1 MLHGSRAFSGAI
13 CKRSM
18 ANVNLNAANHH
29 SHPGRKIGMK
39 VFKAV
44 VFLLL
49 ISSLMFGQSNPQSA
63 AQASDDAKITGQ
75 IKGLQDAIARQQQQ
89 IEALRQELAEKK
101 QADSTPHLTNAAL
114 TTGAAS
120 ANTSLVQEKEKP
132 AESPLAFRIGG
143 TDFTPGGFVDFT
155 NVFRTTNTGSA
166 VSTGFGGIPFSNS
179 PQGHLTEFRA
189 TGQYSRINLKVA
201 GKFGANNV
209 TGYIE
214 SDFNGN
220 DAANVFVGTN
230 PHTMRLRLYWL
241 DLKRGQWEFL
251 GGQSWGLLTPNRT
264 GVSPAPSDLA
274 LTYSEDANIHVG
286 IHHTRQGT
294 FRVAWHPTD
303 HFAWAVA
310 VENPQQFTNGEVT
323 VPAAFSVPLT
333 NQLDGGATPGVP
345 NAGPDIA
352 TKLAFDS
359 TPMGRKFHVELGGML
374 TSAKIAVQPT
384 GGANAFVTHS
394 KVGGGVE
401 AALNFELFK
410 NFRFI
415 GNGMAGD
422 GIGRY
427 LTGLGPQYVVRP
439 VALSATSFDTDVS
452 MVHSGGGTAGFEV
465 QAGPKAQFGFYY
477 GGYYF
482 QRNSFN
488 DLTAAA
494 VATPISC
501 APALPAIN
509 RPCIGFGG
517 TGSASSN
524 NRAIQEG
531 SIEWTQTFWKNP
543 QYGAVLLVTQASYLT
558 RAPWFVTPGNPKN
571 AHLTMGYVALRYVLP

>member
-1 MLHGSRAFSGAI
+1 MGGD
-13 CKRSM
+13 
-18 ANVNLNAANHH
+18 
-29 SHPGRKIGMK
+29 GMK
-39 VFKAV
+39 LFRFAV
-44 VFLLL
+44 LLC
-49 ISSLMFGQSNPQSA
+49 SLSTLMLAQSNAPTA
-63 AQASDDAKITGQ
+63 AQSSDDTKIADK
-75 IKGLQDAIARQQQQ
+75 IKLLQDAIAQQQQQ
-89 IEALRQELAEKK
+89 IEELRQELAQRKPEP
-101 QADSTPHLTNAAL
+101 AARLSNAAL
-114 TTGAAS
+114 TTS
-120 ANTSLVQEKEKP
+120 NVTTSGIAQGQEKP
-132 AESPLAFRIGG
+132 AESPLSFRIGG

-155 NVFRTTNTGSA
+155 NVFRSTNTGSI
-166 VSTGFGGIPFSNS
+166 VSTGFGGIPFTNS
-179 PQGHLTEFRA
+179 PAGHLTEYRA
-189 TGQYSRINLKVA
+189 TGQYSRINLKVS
-201 GKFGANNV
+201 GKYGANNV

-241 DLKRGQWEFL
+241 DLKRGHWEFL

-264 GVSPAPSDLA
+264 GVSPNPADLA

-303 HFAWAVA
+303 HFAWAIG

-323 VPAAFSVPLT
+323 VPTTFASQLA
-333 NQLDGGATPGVP
+333 NQLDGGATAGVP

-352 TKLAFDS
+352 TKLAWDS
-359 TPMGRKFHVELGGML
+359 TPLGRKFHFEAGGMF
-374 TSAKIAVQPT
+374 TTAKIAVQSSATSP
-384 GGANAFVTHS
+384 FVTHS
-394 KVGGGVE
+394 KTGGGVE

-415 GNGMAGD
+415 TNGLAGD
-422 GIGRY
+422 GVGRY

-439 VALSATSFDTDVS
+439 IPLTATTFDADVS
-452 MVHSGGGTAGFEV
+452 MVHSGGGTGGFEV
-465 QAGPKAQFGFYY
+465 QAGPKSQFGFYY

-488 DLTAAA
+488 DVTAAA
-494 VATPISC
+494 IATPVSC
-501 APALPAIN
+501 APGLPAIN

-517 TGSASSN
+517 TNSASSN

-531 SIEWTQTFWKNP
+531 SIEWIQTFWKNP
-543 QYGAVLLVTQASYLT
+543 QYGAVTLNTQVSYLT
-558 RAPWFVTPGNPKN
+558 RAPWFVAANAPKN
-571 AHLTMGYVALRYVLP
+571 AHLTMGYVAIRYVLP